1 MFFLTSI
8 MFFKSY
14 YVINKYC
21 KYNKMKYKLNKLNM
35 IKDYG
40 IYDKEI

>member
-35 IKDYG
+35 IKELLMYNL
-40 IYDKEI
+40 